1 MFSITSF
8 SALGDFMNGTQ
19 NSRCLGVV
27 TSTVNMTSTEGL
39 FAEEIV
45 HCSLSDENATAY
57 KCTVDTCGYRHI
69 FPSRR
74 KYKNIS
80 ENIRET
86 PARRDDYN
94 WRTQR
99 YRGKCIPLRVINNS
113 AFSQQTQLC
122 FLSPWLIS
130 AVCVS
135 SQYDINSS
143 KILINLRLRHS
154 Y

>member
-1 MFSITSF
+1 MPGRSDVNGKHDVDGRSLRGRNSSLLSLRWKRDCVQMHNWYLWI
-8 SALGDFMNGTQ
+8 SAHVSV
-19 NSRCLGVV
+19 SRC
-27 TSTVNMTSTEGL
+27 
-39 FAEEIV
+39 
-45 HCSLSDENATAY
+45 
-57 KCTVDTCGYRHI
+57 R
-69 FPSRR
+69 
-74 KYKNIS
+74 YKNVS
-80 ENIRET
+80 KDIREY

-143 KILINLRLRHS
+143 KILINLRPHHS